1 VKATLILLFFVCVA
15 GVSAFSPPRAEAQFH
30 RGRGPIFVSRGYF
43 YDPFFD
49 PWFGFGYQYPYP
61 PPYGMYPLRYDNTAS
76 VRVQA
81 TPKDAEVFVDGYYA
95 GVVDDFDGI
104 FQRLRVPPGEH
115 ELTLHRDGYKTVR
128 QKIYLT
134 PRSTYKLHYTMVP
147 LAPGDV
153 NEPRPMAPAPQML
166 PPGQQPGAPYPP
178 PYPPQRMPPPQRT
191 PPPERV
197 PPGPPSGG
205 QPESSRYGTL
215 SIRVQP
221 INADVLIDGERW
233 RGPDND
239 EHLIVQVAEG
249 PHRVE
254 VQKDGYQKFS
264 TEVQVR
270 RGETVPINVS
280 LLTNRP

>member
-1 VKATLILLFFVCVA
+1 MRVKPTLIFLFFL
-15 GVSAFSPPRAEAQFH
+15 SAIGISALSPVRAETQF
-30 RGRGPIFVSRGYF
+30 RGGRGPIIVSRAYF

-49 PWFGFGYQYPYP
+49 PWFGSQYPYP
-61 PPYGMYPLRYDNTAS
+61 PPYGMYSLRYDNTAS

-81 TPKDAEVFVDGYYA
+81 TPKEAEVFVDGYYA
-95 GVVDDFDGI
+95 GLVDDFDGI

-115 ELTLHRDGYKTVR
+115 ELTLHRDGYKTVH
-128 QKIYLT
+128 QKVFLSA
-134 PRSTYKLHYTMVP
+134 RSTYKFRYTMVP

-153 NEPRPMAPAPQML
+153 NEPAPAPAPQVP
-166 PPGQQPGAPYPP
+166 PPGPQPRQPYPQ
-178 PYPPQRMPPPQRT
+178 PYPPQRMPPQHT
-191 PPPERV
+191 PPPE
-197 PPGPPSGG
+197 PMPGPPSGP
-205 QPESSRYGTL
+205 QPGENSRYGTL

-221 INADVLIDGERW
+221 GNADVLIDGERW

-239 EHLIVQVAEG
+239 VHLIVQVSEG

-254 VQKDGYQKFS
+254 VLKDGFQKFS

-270 RGETVPINVS
+270 RGETVPLNVS